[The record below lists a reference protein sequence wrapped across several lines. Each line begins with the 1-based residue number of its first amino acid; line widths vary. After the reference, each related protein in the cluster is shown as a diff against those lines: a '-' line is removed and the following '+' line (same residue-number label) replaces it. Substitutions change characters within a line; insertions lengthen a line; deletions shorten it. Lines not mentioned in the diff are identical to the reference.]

1 MTELEKIEQLEKQL
15 KARKR
20 KALAK
25 EYEKLG
31 KRFLKQS
38 NAKNIESANQILDKN
53 NLNTDVISTEEY
65 ITKEQFLELLNI
77 ANNMQ
82 WNGNFWKIGNIT
94 DVSQWLSQFRTKK

>member
-31 KRFLKQS
+31 RKFLKQS
-38 NAKNIESANQILDKN
+38 NAKNIEAANQMLDKN
-53 NLNTDVISTEEY
+53 NLNADVVSAEEY
-65 ITKEQFLELLNI
+65 ITKEQFLELMNI
-77 ANNMQ
+77 ANDMQ
-82 WNGNFWKIGNIT
+82 WNGNFWKIGNLT